1 MSGHTVLLEEYMK
14 KAGTVVTFIV
24 GIFLVVTASAL
35 VYNYLE
41 WEKPKV
47 KITEAF
53 DMIGQKRNVTIK
65 VADSRSGI
73 RRIAVTLTQ
82 KQHTFNVASIDIP
95 EEGVFEKTLPIEVS
109 PRKLRM
115 VNGPAVLE
123 VKAVDYSPLHNTVIV
138 KRNVTIDM
146 VPLRASL
153 LSMAH
158 NVNPGGTCLAV
169 YSLTKQATKSGVMS
183 GNIFFHGYPEKT
195 AQGKTFYVCYFAV
208 PIDVT
213 RATVMSVVAEDRA
226 GNRAVVPIPFY
237 VRSQHT
243 FRDDTLAISAD
254 FVARKAAEFAQD
266 YPDLEGKSVL
276 DAFTY
281 INSQMRKSNESAIHT
296 QCLKTDPKQLWQGEF
311 LMMRN
316 GATKAR
322 FGDRRTYVLN
332 GVSAGASL
340 HQGIDLASTE
350 HAPIEASNSGT
361 VTFTGNLG
369 IYGNTVIIDHGQG
382 ISSLYGHMSAIQVTE
397 GQKVTKGQIIG
408 STGSTGWAGGDHL
421 HFSILVKGVFVNPIE
436 WWDSHWIKDNVT
448 LKLQDAQAGL

>member
-1 MSGHTVLLEEYMK
+1 MK
-14 KAGTVVTFIV
+14 KTGMVVTFIV
-24 GIFLVVTASAL
+24 GVFLVVTVSAL

-53 DMIGQKRNVTIK
+53 DMIGQKRNVTVK

-73 RRIAVTLTQ
+73 RRVTVTLTQ
-82 KQHTFNVASIDIP
+82 KRHTFDVASVEIP
-95 EEGVFEKTLPIEVS
+95 EEGVYEKTLPIEVS

-123 VKAVDYSPLHNTVIV
+123 VKAVDFSPLHNTVIV

-146 VPLRASL
+146 VPLRISL

-158 NVNPGGTCLAV
+158 NVNPGGTCLAAYTV
-169 YSLTKQATKSGVMS
+169 TKPVTKCGVMS
-183 GNIFFHGYPEKT
+183 GNVFFPGYPEKT
-195 AQGKTFYVCYFAV
+195 SKGKAFYVCYFAV
-208 PIDVT
+208 PIDVSG
-213 RATVMSVVAEDRA
+213 ATVMSVVAEDRA
-226 GNRAVVPIPFY
+226 GNRAVVPISFY

-243 FRDDTLAISAD
+243 FRDDTLAIGPE

-266 YPDLEGKSVL
+266 NPDLEGKSVQ

-281 INSQMRKSNESAIHT
+281 INSQMRKANENTIRT
-296 QCLKTDPKQLWQGEF
+296 VCLKTDPCKQWQAEF

-316 GATKAR
+316 GATRAR
-322 FGDRRTYVLN
+322 FGDKRTYELN
-332 GVSAGASL
+332 GVSVGGSL
-340 HQGIDLASTE
+340 HQGVDLASTS
-350 HAPIEASNSGT
+350 HAPVEASNGGA
-361 VTFTGNLG
+361 VTFAGDLG

-382 ISSLYGHMSAIQVTE
+382 ISSLYSHLSSFQVTE
-397 GQKVTKGQIIG
+397 GQKVTRGQIIG

-421 HFSILVKGVFVNPIE
+421 HFSVMVNGVFVNPIE
-436 WWDSHWIKDNVT
+436 WWDSHWIKDNID
-448 LKLQDAQAGL
+448 LKLQDVEATL